1 MVWSATSEIVGASL
15 TAVTVSTKVSEVQ
28 APPVAAS
35 QTVRVMVVVPDWS
48 RAGVMVTV
56 RLAPLPPKTMLALG
70 TSVVLDELPVTSRSA
85 AAVSTSPTVK
95 GMAAVAVSSAVVW
108 SATSEIV
115 GASLTAVT
123 VMVTVAL
130 LESAF

>member
-1 MVWSATSEIVGASL
+1 M
-15 TAVTVSTKVSEVQ
+15 SEVQ